1 MVVRVRELMASV
13 QTFCFP
19 PFYALFLRLCESSRV
34 CRASMQPGLHT
45 STLGLAI
52 WTTGHLASVAELG
65 TQAQTTS
72 LGDGSDHWAQVS
84 KSCDAWV
91 TWVEGQVVPFKVTLQ
106 SAVGWSGHT
115 KPSGE

>member
-1 MVVRVRELMASV
+1 
-13 QTFCFP
+13 
-19 PFYALFLRLCESSRV
+19 
-34 CRASMQPGLHT
+34 MQPGLHT